1 MDQRQT
7 KSSDE
12 TMRDKI
18 AANEK
23 RSGYKTEL
31 EYIPD
36 SLTHIQLSIEF
47 IGFRK
52 KLDQAFKA
60 AISRIK

>member
-1 MDQRQT
+1 MAQRQT

-12 TMRDKI
+12 TMRDKF

-23 RSGYKTEL
+23 RSGYKAEL

-36 SLTHIQLSIEF
+36 CGITYYPNEGSLWPY
-47 IGFRK
+47 G
-52 KLDQAFKA
+52 
-60 AISRIK
+60 

>member
-1 MDQRQT
+1 MTERHT
-7 KSSDE
+7 ESSDE
-12 TMRDKI
+12 IIRDKI

-23 RSGYKTEL
+23 RPGYRTEL

-36 SLTHIQLSIEF
+36 SLTHIQLSIES

-52 KLDQAFKA
+52 KLDQAFRT
-60 AISRIK
+60 AISRVK